1 MRFHCSAAN
10 ASDISWRINGS
21 SKGRSFM
28 DQTREIFTETD
39 LNLLESNLTIS
50 SMVINNNTRIQCRVR
65 HLDEHNFTLTDEALF
80 RVQGQLA
87 NVEYRIDPA
96 LTTQTPWEQRAASPI
111 INTAQGNCVRA
122 LTYFYFPLLSGC

>member
-10 ASDISWRINGS
+10 ASDISWHINGRS
-21 SKGRSFM
+21 IGRNVK
-28 DQTREIFTETD
+28 DQTREIFTETG
-39 LNLLESNLTIS
+39 LNPLESNLTIS
-50 SMVINNNTRIQCRVR
+50 SMAINNNTRIQCRVR
-65 HLDEHNFTLTDEALF
+65 HLDGHNFTEALF
-80 RVQGQLA
+80 QVQGQLA

-122 LTYFYFPLLSGC
+122 LTNFYFPLLSGC